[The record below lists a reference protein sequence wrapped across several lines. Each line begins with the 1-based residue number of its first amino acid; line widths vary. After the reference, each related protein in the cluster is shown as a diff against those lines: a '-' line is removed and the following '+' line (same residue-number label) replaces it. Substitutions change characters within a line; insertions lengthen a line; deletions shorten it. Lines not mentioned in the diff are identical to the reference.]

1 MLKSCYK
8 ELFVIGKFMIL
19 NDFCTCYVR
28 SIIGA
33 TLKRRL
39 GSGRVVWLGEEA
51 CGFMAAVCE
60 VRSMAAGPQGVAA
73 VLRGE

>member
-1 MLKSCYK
+1 
-8 ELFVIGKFMIL
+8 
-19 NDFCTCYVR
+19 

>member
-1 MLKSCYK
+1 
-8 ELFVIGKFMIL
+8 MIL
-19 NDFCTCYVR
+19 LKNKTQAFQ

-39 GSGRVVWLGEEA
+39 GSGRVVWLGEKA

-60 VRSMAAGPQGVAA
+60 VRSMAAGPLGVAA

>member
-1 MLKSCYK
+1 MR
-8 ELFVIGKFMIL
+8 
-19 NDFCTCYVR
+19 VR

-60 VRSMAAGPQGVAA
+60 VRSMAAGPLGVAA

>member
-1 MLKSCYK
+1 
-8 ELFVIGKFMIL
+8 MIL
-19 NDFCTCYVR
+19 FKNKIQAFQ